1 MTFVNPILL
10 WWLLSLLLVPLLHL
24 ARRRPKRVLTP
35 HIFLWERVLRTG
47 QRTRIVRL
55 KHWLLMLLQMLA
67 IACVVILFA
76 EPEFSTAAPVPRST
90 LIVMDLSPTMA
101 ALNHDGSSRLTEATS
116 RAVEEL
122 ESLLEDG
129 PVALAALGDRPSV
142 RLPFGSSRA
151 EILTALDDL
160 HPEWT
165 LTDVTAVQALSQA
178 SEADRIWIITDRAF
192 EGDLPV
198 GVEVIEV
205 GDRVDNIGIVAA
217 RLVEEE
223 EGSGAIVYVEL
234 ASSFMTNDVRVMAR
248 QGGKLI
254 GEASAAAAGDG
265 MLTFPAAATRGEF
278 VEIRLDVTGGD
289 ALDLDNAVSVY
300 WPEDPPFRVL
310 VVADEVAAEHLDGLA
325 ALSEVCR
332 IEAADH
338 VTPERW
344 REAIADYD
352 LIILD
357 GLKEKTP
364 LPPASYLLINSYAP
378 RLSLKAIEEVEDVTF
393 LRRRSDVGI
402 LRGVVLEDLTA
413 RRATRID
420 ISEDTLCL
428 VEGAVGPLITARL
441 DNPVAF
447 VHVAFDITAANASL
461 VLMDAW
467 PLLLRDVLRVMHP
480 TRRRLYGGLAQ
491 LGGNL
496 VPTHLSPRSSRPSR
510 SRGSLR
516 RLTDGKSWP
525 LTDPR
530 TENVFRLPKLDPGEY
545 EVELP
550 GRVERIGLAPLLREI
565 ANISPRQTDP
575 AATLTPPESVPQH
588 EDQRNWLCIM
598 ALLLLACEWILY
610 QRGWAS

>member
-1 MTFVNPILL
+1 
-10 WWLLSLLLVPLLHL
+10 
-24 ARRRPKRVLTP
+24 
-35 HIFLWERVLRTG
+35 
-47 QRTRIVRL
+47 
-55 KHWLLMLLQMLA
+55 MLLQMLV
-67 IACVVILFA
+67 ILCVVFLFA
-76 EPEFSTAAPVPRST
+76 EPEFSTATPVPRST

-101 ALNHDGSSRLTEATS
+101 ALNHDGSTRLTEATS

-122 ESLLEDG
+122 ESLLDDG

-142 RLPFGSSRA
+142 WLPFGSSRA
-151 EILTALDDL
+151 EILVALDDM

-165 LTDVTAVQALSQA
+165 LTNVTAVQSLSEA
-178 SEADRIWIITDRAF
+178 SEADRTWLITDRAF
-192 EGDLPV
+192 EGELPV

-205 GDRVDNIGIVAA
+205 GDRGDNIGIVAA
-217 RLVEEE
+217 RLVEGE
-223 EGSGAIVYVEL
+223 EGSGAVVHVEL
-234 ASSFMTNDVRVMAR
+234 ASSSMTNDVRVIAR

-254 GEASAAAAGDG
+254 GESSVAAVGDG
-265 MLTFPAAATRGEF
+265 VLTFPAAAKRGEF

-289 ALDLDNAVSVY
+289 ALDLDNAVSIY

-310 VVADEVAAEHLDGLA
+310 VVADKVAAEHLDGLA

-344 REAIADYD
+344 REAITGYD

-357 GLKEKTP
+357 GLTEKTP

-378 RLSLKAIEEVEDVTF
+378 SLSLKAIEEVEDATF

-413 RRATRID
+413 RRATRIE
-420 ISEDTLCL
+420 ISGETFCL
-428 VEGAVGPLITARL
+428 VEGATGPLITARF

-447 VHVAFDITAANASL
+447 VHVAFDIAAANASL

-480 TRRRLYGGLAQ
+480 TRRRLYSGLAQ

-496 VPTHLSPRSSRPSR
+496 VPTHLSPRASKQTR
-510 SRGSLR
+510 STGSLR
-516 RLTDGKSWP
+516 RLTDGKFWP

-530 TENVFRLPKLDPGEY
+530 TENVFRIPKLDPGEY
-545 EVELP
+545 EIELV
-550 GRVERIGLAPLLREI
+550 GRVERLGLAPLSRGI
-565 ANISPRQTDP
+565 VNISSRQMDP
-575 AATLTPPESVPQH
+575 VATLTPPESVPQN
-588 EDQRNWLCIM
+588 EDQRHWLCIM
-598 ALLLLACEWILY
+598 ALFLLLCEWILY
-610 QRGWAS
+610 QRGWSA